1 MPTSPAAPAGAG
13 TFKVAITRP
22 SHSHATTT
30 TPTTASVTSTTTTLT
45 AAALQSS
52 LNPSSRLL
60 PTSEVSFSDYAT
72 TEHVAMRSDIQSTR
86 PHSSLPPPPSTEK
99 FLHSDKTAA
108 SSSSNDSN
116 NMAAPS
122 LSPRSLPLPPSP
134 PFQYDFDNEN
144 DHDNDLD
151 DANDSDSSSPPPA
164 RYFRSESDSNNSR
177 KPVIHQQSLPF
188 RTTIQSPST
197 PNARPHTSSGIANSA
212 PLMQRAH
219 SSPGVD
225 SLGRFVA
232 PQYHSSHSAPRRP
245 ASPLSAGSRRRS
257 PLRSAMEESYPS
269 WSGLAIE
276 PNIPEHAELD
286 LSEDYSQMSP
296 IPSYHTTFP
305 RSRRRPTS
313 PLHPSASAPSLN
325 FNSSNMRAVSP
336 HTTGTHSP
344 GSSSEKR
351 YYINES
357 YPTGFSYS
365 YSSASSMP
373 STPSSLRS
381 RSPSISSLETIEDSP
396 DAEEAAMN
404 AAEEEAKYRVDESLE
419 TGEVRRRGSLEI
431 RGSTLRSNKERK
443 RWSVCGAERRAD
455 FSLEVIE
462 E

>member
-1 MPTSPAAPAGAG
+1 MPTEAPDARAG
-13 TFKVAITRP
+13 TGTGNFKG
-22 SHSHATTT
+22 ATTGSLSHTHRHTAT
-30 TPTTASVTSTTTTLT
+30 TPTAVTSTTTSVTRFATST
-45 AAALQSS
+45 APRPLLDFSPTHHI
-52 LNPSSRLL
+52 LSSRQ
-60 PTSEVSFSDYAT
+60 TSIPKVSYSDYSNI
-72 TEHVAMRSDIQSTR
+72 EHVTMIPSVQLTLPNSPPLPQSENAT
-86 PHSSLPPPPSTEK
+86 
-99 FLHSDKTAA
+99 HSDSVNTPSA
-108 SSSSNDSN
+108 S
-116 NMAAPS
+116 MAAPA
-122 LSPRSLPLPPSP
+122 LSPRNLPLPPSP
-134 PFQYDFDNEN
+134 PFQYDSDNEN
-144 DHDNDLD
+144 D
-151 DANDSDSSSPPPA
+151 DANDSDNASPPPA
-164 RYFRSESDSNNSR
+164 RYYRESDSSISR

-188 RTTIQSPST
+188 RTTTHTPST
-197 PNARPHTSSGIANSA
+197 PNTRPHTSSGIAAAA

-225 SLGRFVA
+225 SLGRFVT
-232 PQYHSSHSAPRRP
+232 PQYHSAPRRP

-257 PLRSAMEESYPS
+257 PLRSAMEESYSS
-269 WSGLAIE
+269 WSGLAME

-286 LSEDYSQMSP
+286 LSEDYSHMSP
-296 IPSYHTTFP
+296 MPSYHTTFP

-325 FNSSNMRAVSP
+325 IMSGSTRAVSP
-336 HTTGTHSP
+336 HTTGTSSP
-344 GSSSEKR
+344 GSGTEKR
-351 YYINES
+351 YFANES

-365 YSSASSMP
+365 YSSAGSMP

-404 AAEEEAKYRVDESLE
+404 AAEEDAKYRVDESME
-419 TGEVRRRGSLEI
+419 SGESRRRGSLEI